1 MRMSKLKVRVLRFW
15 REYARPF
22 LFVAVVLMTFRSS
35 IADWNDVPT
44 GSMNPTILEGDRIL
58 VNKLA
63 YDLKV
68 PFTTWHL
75 AEWGNPQ
82 RGDIV
87 VFYSPVDGIRLVKRV
102 VGLPGDVVQMVDGR
116 LIVNGRAAEYGPLD
130 RDISNP
136 LAARYPGAT
145 FAEERYGDER
155 HPVMGLPIAYSPA
168 RNFGPVTV
176 PAGHYFMMGDNRD
189 NSNDS
194 RFYGTVKREL
204 IVGRASR
211 IVASVDSLDKYQPRW
226 KRFFAPL
233 P

>member
-1 MRMSKLKVRVLRFW
+1 MRGARMKVKALRFW

-68 PFTTWHL
+68 PFTTWHV
-75 AEWGNPQ
+75 ARWGNPQ

-87 VFYSPVDGIRLVKRV
+87 VFFHEGTRFVKRV
-102 VGLPGDVVQMVDGR
+102 VAVPGDEVQTVDGI
-116 LIVNGRAAEYGPLD
+116 LFVNGQRAEHGPLD
-130 RDISNP
+130 PKVYEDMGD
-136 LAARYPGAT
+136 RYAGAT
-145 FAEERYGDER
+145 YAVERLHGDER
-155 HPVMGLPIAYSPA
+155 PVMRLRQGDPRA
-168 RNFGPVTV
+168 RYFGPVRL
-176 PAGHYFMMGDNRD
+176 PEGKYFMMGDNRD

-194 RFYGTVKREL
+194 RFLDAIDRGQ

-211 IVASVDSLDKYQPRW
+211 IVASLNSLDKYQPRW

>member
-1 MRMSKLKVRVLRFW
+1 MISPRLKVRLLRFW
-15 REYARPF
+15 RDYARPF

-35 IADWNDVPT
+35 IADWNDVPS

-68 PFTTWHL
+68 PFTTWHI

-87 VFYSPVDGIRLVKRV
+87 VFFHEEIRFVKRV
-102 VGLPGDVVQMVDGR
+102 VAVPGDEVRTVDGV
-116 LIVNGRAAEYGPLD
+116 LYVNGQPAEYGPLD
-130 RDISNP
+130 AKVYQDM
-136 LAARYPGAT
+136 AGRYGGAT
-145 FAEERYGDER
+145 YGVERVAGDEPPVMRLPYGD
-155 HPVMGLPIAYSPA
+155 PQA
-168 RNFGPVTV
+168 RNFGPYKL
-176 PAGHYFMMGDNRD
+176 PEGKYFMMGDNRD
-189 NSNDS
+189 NSRDS
-194 RFYGTVKREL
+194 RFFGAIDRGQ

-211 IVASVDSLDKYQPRW
+211 IVASLDSLDKYQPRW
-226 KRFFAPL
+226 RRFFAPL